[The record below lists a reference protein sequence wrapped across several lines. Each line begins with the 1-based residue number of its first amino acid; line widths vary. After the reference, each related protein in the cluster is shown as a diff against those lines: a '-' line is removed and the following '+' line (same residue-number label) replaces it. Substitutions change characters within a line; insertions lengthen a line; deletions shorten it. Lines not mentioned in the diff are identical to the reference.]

1 MNQNMSKS
9 RRRRAKVDNDPLLST
24 FELAKLGQGEVAY
37 IKMMTS
43 DEAQKAFPAI
53 EGLPT
58 GISLYALH
66 GADGTPLD
74 GPFAV
79 GCPQR
84 AHGCAPGRSG
94 ATADAGDLT
103 DSTV

>member
-66 GADGTPLD
+66 GADGTPL
-74 GPFAV
+74 A
-79 GCPQR
+79 
-84 AHGCAPGRSG
+84 
-94 ATADAGDLT
+94 LT
-103 DSTV
+103 DSRQAAVGHALGDELEVYSIH